1 LQTFAK
7 KSVFVDFFDKVKSS
21 SESPRSGDH
30 LADGSAIVD
39 FFHKVKKGRRHG
51 TIWIGSV

>member
-1 LQTFAK
+1 MVRNAK
-7 KSVFVDFFDKVKSS
+7 VRAAGSS
-21 SESPRSGDH
+21 SSSGSPRSGDH

-51 TIWIGSV
+51 TMWIGSV